1 MNDKIDKMEVQN
13 SNFNKL
19 IMLNLP
25 PIQSR
30 YIAYQLAEIN
40 IDNFELEYK
49 ENELKIYTTDFVY
62 KVDISKIDIPIHKI
76 EII

>member
-1 MNDKIDKMEVQN
+1 MNDKIELQN

-19 IMLNLP
+19 IYLNLP

-40 IDNFELEYK
+40 IDKFELEYK
-49 ENELKIYTTDFVY
+49 ENELKIYTTDCVY